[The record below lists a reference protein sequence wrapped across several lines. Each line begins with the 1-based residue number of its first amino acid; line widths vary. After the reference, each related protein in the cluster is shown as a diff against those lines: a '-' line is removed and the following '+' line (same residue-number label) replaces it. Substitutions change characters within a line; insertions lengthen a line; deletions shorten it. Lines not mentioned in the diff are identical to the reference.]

1 MPCATGYGRTTPRD
15 ASHGIVFAPG
25 RALSSSGGLRYQP
38 DERPPAALAF
48 GLGLQIAVLTLAAI
62 ILVPTIVMRAA
73 GASEAYLSWAVF
85 ATVAVCGVTTILQSV
100 RVGRIGTGHLV
111 VVAASAA
118 YISVCISAVSA
129 GGPALLATL
138 VLVSSVVPLVLSAR
152 LALFQRVLTPTVSGT
167 VVMLIPVT
175 VMPAAFDLLAAV
187 PEGTPAPAAP
197 LSAALVVVVIAGIA
211 LTAGGA
217 LRLWAPVIGV
227 VAGSVVAAAFGLYDV
242 SRVADA
248 PWVGVPAGQWPGFDL
263 DFGPSFWALLPSF
276 LLVAVIA
283 TIRTVS
289 GAVAIQRVS
298 WRWPR
303 AADFRAVQGAITV
316 DGVAN
321 LLSGLAGT
329 TPNTATTAGASVT
342 ELTGVGARTV
352 GIAAGTIFVAIA
364 CLPKVLAVVLA
375 IPGPVFAAYL
385 GVLLATLFA
394 IGLKMAVQDGLDYRK
409 GLIVGVAFWIGVGFQ
424 NDLVFPGQVAEF
436 AGGLLRNG
444 VTAGGIAVIAMTLFV
459 EMTKP
464 RRSRIEAAFD
474 LSVLPKVREFLA
486 AFATRSGWDAA
497 MAQRLD
503 AACEETLLTLIRQDD
518 EEERRLRLVAYR
530 EGGGAV
536 LEFVV
541 ASRGENV
548 QDRLA
553 LLGDE
558 PGEAPAEEEVS
569 LRLLRRLASSVRHQ
583 QYRGMDVVTVRV
595 PAPAPGGGGEA

>member
-1 MPCATGYGRTTPRD
+1 MNAGD
-15 ASHGIVFAPG
+15 
-25 RALSSSGGLRYQP
+25 SGGRSGVRYQP
-38 DERPPAALAF
+38 DERPPAALAV
-48 GLGLQIAVLTLAAI
+48 GLGVQIAVLTLAAI

-73 GASEAYLSWAVF
+73 GASEGYLSWAVF
-85 ATVAVCGVTTILQSV
+85 ASVAICGVTTILQSV
-100 RVGRIGTGHLV
+100 RAGRVGTGHLV

-138 VLVSSVVPLVLSAR
+138 VVVSSLVPFVLSAR
-152 LALFQRVLTPTVSGT
+152 LSLFQRVLTPTVSGT
-167 VVMLIPVT
+167 VIMLIPVT
-175 VMPAAFDLLAAV
+175 VMPAVFDLLADV
-187 PEGTPAPAAP
+187 PEGSPEYAAP
-197 LSAALVVVVIAGIA
+197 LSAGLVVVVIAGIA
-211 LTAGGA
+211 LKASGA

-227 VAGSVVAAAFGLYDV
+227 LVGSGVAAFFGLYDV
-242 SRVADA
+242 DRVLEAA
-248 PWVGVPAGQWPGFDL
+248 WIGVPAGEWPGFDF

-276 LLVAVIA
+276 VLVALIA
-283 TIRTVS
+283 TIRTIS

-298 WRWPR
+298 WRRPR
-303 AADFRAVQGAITV
+303 AVDFRAVQGAITV
-316 DGVAN
+316 DGLSN

-329 TPNTATTAGASVT
+329 TPNTATTVGASVT
-342 ELTGVGARTV
+342 ELTGVAARPV
-352 GIAAGTIFVAIA
+352 GVAAGAIFVAVA
-364 CLPKVLAVVLA
+364 FLPKVLAVVLA

-394 IGLKMAVQDGLDYRK
+394 IGLKIAVQEGLDYRK
-409 GLIVGVAFWIGVGFQ
+409 GLIVGVAFWVGVGFQ

-444 VTAGGIAVIAMTLFV
+444 VTAGGLAVILMTLFV

-464 RRSRIEAAFD
+464 RRSRYEAAFD
-474 LSVLPKVREFLA
+474 LSILPKIRKFLA
-486 AFATRSGWDAA
+486 GFASRNGWDAA

-503 AACEETLLTLIRQDD
+503 AACEETLLTLVRQES

-569 LRLLRRLASSVRHQ
+569 LRLLRRLASSVSHR

-595 PAPAPGGGGEA
+595 AAPQLR

>member
-1 MPCATGYGRTTPRD
+1 M
-15 ASHGIVFAPG
+15 
-25 RALSSSGGLRYQP
+25 SSSGVPGGLRYEP

-85 ATVAVCGVTTILQSV
+85 ATVAVCGVTTILQAL
-100 RVGRIGTGHLV
+100 RAGWIGTGHLV

-138 VLVSSVVPLVLSAR
+138 VLVSSVVPLVLSAQ
-152 LALFQRVLTPTVSGT
+152 LSLFQRVLTPTVSGT
-167 VVMLIPVT
+167 VIMLIPVT

-187 PEGTPAPAAP
+187 PEGSPTLAAP
-197 LSAALVVVVIAGIA
+197 LSAAVVVVVIAGIA

-227 VAGSVVAAAFGLYDV
+227 VVGSVVAALFGLYDV
-242 SRVADA
+242 SRVAEA
-248 PWVGVPAGQWPGFDL
+248 PWVGIPAGEWPGFDL

-298 WRWPR
+298 WRRPR
-303 AADFRAVQGAITV
+303 AVDFRAV

-329 TPNTATTAGASVT
+329 TPNTATTVGASVT

-352 GIAAGTIFVAIA
+352 GIAAGAIFVAIA
-364 CLPKVLAVVLA
+364 FLPKVLAVVLA

-385 GVLLATLFA
+385 VVLLATLFA
-394 IGLKMAVQDGLDYRK
+394 IGLKMAVQDGLDYRN

-424 NDLVFPGQVAEF
+424 NDLVFPEQVSEF

-444 VTAGGIAVIAMTLFV
+444 VTAGGLAVIAMTLFV

-474 LSVLPKVREFLA
+474 LSVLPKIREFLA

-503 AACEETLLTLIRQDD
+503 AACEETLLTLIRRDD

-583 QYRGMDVVTVRV
+583 QYRGTDVVTVRV
-595 PAPAPGGGGEA
+595 AAPAGGGET